1 MIYLCEVLKICV
13 CQILLTRFSPLHK
26 PFMYFFLICRPII
39 YNGFPINTILW
50 IKVHQILLRTLSNL
64 YQINCHKLKEYTYFF
79 RKNTTVGAC
88 LSGLNN
94 FLKFS
99 LLVAFTTHAFKEST
113 KSSRTAPRADSYSS
127 VNSTFPPSPIG
138 KWT

>member
-13 CQILLTRFSPLHK
+13 CQILLTWFSPLHK
-26 PFMYFFLICRPII
+26 PFMYFFLICRTII
-39 YNGFPINTILW
+39 YNGFPINTILK
-50 IKVHQILLRTLSNL
+50 IQVHQMLLKTKIFYLKP
-64 YQINCHKLKEYTYFF
+64 INCHKLKEYTYFF

-88 LSGLNN
+88 LSGLKN

-99 LLVAFTTHAFKEST
+99 LLVAFTTHAFNEST

-127 VNSTFPPSPIG
+127 VNSTFPPSPIS
-138 KWT
+138 K